1 MIGFILFLI
10 AYLLILPLTLINW
23 ITVKTKKGFFLETAL
38 NIDIFANRE
47 FRATWNKFLRKS
59 NGYKFGEKGETISS
73 ALGKNQRDETLTRA
87 GRIICSI
94 LDWLDKEHCKKSIN
108 LNINNK
114 MSNKMILVEKEPT
127 EEQAK
132 AIAEASAILE
142 NAGLELIG
150 TRPPRR

>member
-47 FRATWNKFLRKS
+47 FRATWNKYLRKN
-59 NGYKFGEKGETISS
+59 NGYKFGATGETISS
-73 ALGKNQRDETLTRA
+73 ALGKNQRDNTLTRV
-87 GRIICSI
+87 GKVICWI
-94 LDWLDKEHCKKSIN
+94 LDKLDKEHCRKSIN
-108 LNINNK
+108 LNINSR
-114 MSNKMILVEKEPT
+114 MSNKMVMVEKEPT

-150 TRPPRR
+150 TRPNDR

>member
-1 MIGFILFLI
+1 MGVILYII
-10 AYLLILPLTLINW
+10 AYVLFFPLVLINW
-23 ITVKTKKGFFLETAL
+23 ITVRTKKGYFTQMAL
-38 NIDIFANRE
+38 NIDIFANQE
-47 FRATWNKFLRKS
+47 FRATFNKYFRKS
-59 NGYKFGEKGETISS
+59 NGYKFGATGETISS
-73 ALGKNQRDETLTRA
+73 ALGKNQRDNTLTRL
-87 GRIICSI
+87 GRVICWV

-108 LNINNK
+108 LNINSR
-114 MSNKMILVEKEPT
+114 MSNKMITVEKEPT